1 MNTKDILKDAKKAF
15 IQFQEPRQIKDRLL
29 ELDAKMYCNLGER
42 SSTAEKEEVRK
53 TSAQLYRLI
62 KGIKCPK
69 CNKSKYIALGN
80 SFLASIDYIK

>member
-1 MNTKDILKDAKKAF
+1 MNTKDILKEAKKAF

-29 ELDAKMYCNLGER
+29 ELDAKMYCNLGSH
-42 SSTAEKEEVRK
+42 SSTAEKDEVRK

-69 CNKSKYIALGN
+69 CNKAKYVELGN
-80 SFLASIDYIK
+80 SFLASIDLSK